1 MKTQTDRMGLRVTP
15 RLRRLIWADA
25 KSQGIRPSDVI
36 RIVLSKNYGLLSR
49 NSKNGPASR

>member
-1 MKTQTDRMGLRVTP
+1 MQIQSDRVGLRLTP

-36 RIVLSKNYGLLSR
+36 RIVLSKNYGLLVR
-49 NSKNGPASR
+49 NGKNAA

>member
-1 MKTQTDRMGLRVTP
+1 MKLQTDRVGLRITP

-25 KSQGIRPSDVI
+25 KHQGIRPSDII

-49 NSKNGPASR
+49 NDKNAA